1 MAAGARKFKIVVQ
14 KPSGGVTYDLADS
27 AYSIEREALDP
38 IGAEIVEV
46 PAKTEEEFIAAA
58 QDADAVIARN
68 RRITAAIIKGLR
80 NCKVIGLGSVGA
92 DTVDVDAATEAGI
105 VVTNVPD
112 VFIDEV
118 ADHTMAMFLAA
129 HRRLRL
135 MHQLTV
141 DAKWTEGR
149 PYFKDIPRLYG
160 QTIGLIS
167 FGNVAKAVAR
177 RCHAFGLHVISYDPY
192 LAELEMTAVGV
203 EPVTSLLE
211 LCGRADFL
219 SMHAPLNSETHHM
232 MSDKQFKAMKK
243 SAIFINNGRGPTVD
257 EKALIEALKQR
268 DIAGAALDVFE
279 QEPPAADHPLF
290 SCPNF
295 IGTPHLGGSTEDAQ
309 QNVATIVCEAMVD
322 YLTTGT
328 VRNAVNVP
336 SVSGEVLER
345 LGPFLRLCEKMG
357 ALSGQLALEG
367 QTSTAPEQIEIAY
380 AGEVAEQ
387 PTAPLTAAVLK
398 GVLGTFLA
406 EPVNEVSAPALA
418 KERGLSVTESK
429 SNETPDFASLV
440 TVRLRAKPGITEVA
454 GTIIGKREPRIV
466 RVNEF
471 EVEAAP
477 QGTLLVM
484 VNQDKPGVIGNV
496 GRTLG
501 EAQVN
506 IAQFALARVAETGRA
521 LALVNVDGTA
531 SPETLEKLRKLPHVL
546 EVRQVVL

>member
-1 MAAGARKFKIVVQ
+1 MAMRVLI
-14 KPSGGVTYDLADS
+14 SDDLS
-27 AYSIEREALDP
+27 S
-38 IGAEIVEV
+38 
-46 PAKTEEEFIAAA
+46 
-58 QDADAVIARN
+58 DAVTLHVPLTEQTKNMVSAPQLAQMKPGALLVNCAR
-68 RRITAAIIKGLR
+68 G
-80 NCKVIGLGSVGA
+80 
-92 DTVDVDAATEAGI
+92 
-105 VVTNVPD
+105 
-112 VFIDEV
+112 
-118 ADHTMAMFLAA
+118 
-129 HRRLRL
+129 
-135 MHQLTV
+135 
-141 DAKWTEGR
+141 
-149 PYFKDIPRLYG
+149 
-160 QTIGLIS
+160 GLI
-167 FGNVAKAVAR
+167 
-177 RCHAFGLHVISYDPY
+177 
-192 LAELEMTAVGV
+192 
-203 EPVTSLLE
+203 
-211 LCGRADFL
+211 
-219 SMHAPLNSETHHM
+219 
-232 MSDKQFKAMKK
+232 
-243 SAIFINNGRGPTVD
+243 D
-257 EKALIEALKQR
+257 EKALADALQAGKLG
-268 DIAGAALDVFE
+268 GAALDVFE
-279 QEPPAADHPLF
+279 QEPPPADHPLF

-380 AGEVAEQ
+380 AGEVAEE

-418 KERGLSVTESK
+418 KERGLSVTQSR

-440 TVRLRAKPGITEVA
+440 TVRLRSKPGMTEVA

-484 VNQDKPGVIGNV
+484 VNHDKPGVIGNV

-521 LALVNVDGTA
+521 LALVNIDGTA
-531 SPETLEKLRKLPHVL
+531 TPDTLEKLRKLPHVL